1 MKYKNGEEF
10 LNKLYKRM
18 HLEKEVMH
26 TATKNDTKEEK
37 ITKYL
42 ERLEKTHTIA
52 SSNDHKMDILKKFY
66 YDKYIIKELPESYI
80 DLQKKVIRKDT
91 KTIIRMKEKDNLYG
105 TLRISNMIP
114 VPITELEPY
123 IISDEKDLKYKQEA
137 IANNKLDPMYQEGK
151 KEAFNVLLQIGHK
164 LEADLVVELLQPLI
178 EAKDLSSIRIL
189 SKTASKDNK
198 IAYIEAIRKV
208 EEFTSMEETDLMV
221 KEVSKYLN
229 SKGKEKSLSLIKMIH
244 SNKNN

>member
-1 MKYKNGEEF
+1 MEYTQEMV
-10 LNKLYKRM
+10 NKVDEQITKDLASGKSIDQV
-18 HLEKEVMH
+18 EKEIKKKISEMRPNKISSVYNVTNELVKIVDKIDTLKADLKANKSKIDKNYKVEIVMQ
-26 TATKNDTKEEK
+26 KE
-37 ITKYL
+37 
-42 ERLEKTHTIA
+42 R
-52 SSNDHKMDILKKFY
+52 
-66 YDKYIIKELPESYI
+66 
-80 DLQKKVIRKDT
+80 
-91 KTIIRMKEKDNLYG
+91 
-105 TLRISNMIP
+105 
-114 VPITELEPY
+114 ELELDF
-123 IISDEKDLKYKQEA
+123 IADLESLKFDLNRVREKDLKYKQEA

-189 SKTASKDNK
+189 SKTASKENK

-221 KEVSKYLN
+221 REVSKYLN
-229 SKGKEKSLSLIKMIH
+229 SKGKEKSLSLIKMLH

>member
-1 MKYKNGEEF
+1 MEYTQEMV
-10 LNKLYKRM
+10 NKVDEQITKDLASGKSIDQV
-18 HLEKEVMH
+18 EKEIKKKIAEMRPNKISSVYNATNELVKIVDKIDTLKADLKANKSKIDKNYKVEVVMQ
-26 TATKNDTKEEK
+26 KE
-37 ITKYL
+37 
-42 ERLEKTHTIA
+42 R
-52 SSNDHKMDILKKFY
+52 
-66 YDKYIIKELPESYI
+66 
-80 DLQKKVIRKDT
+80 
-91 KTIIRMKEKDNLYG
+91 
-105 TLRISNMIP
+105 
-114 VPITELEPY
+114 ELELDF
-123 IISDEKDLKYKQEA
+123 IADLESLKFDLNRVREKDLKYKQEA

-189 SKTASKDNK
+189 SKTASKENK

-208 EEFTSMEETDLMV
+208 EEFTSMDETDLMV

>member
-1 MKYKNGEEF
+1 MEYTQEMV
-10 LNKLYKRM
+10 NKVDEQITKDLASGKSIDQV
-18 HLEKEVMH
+18 EKEIKKKISEMRPNKISSVYNVTNELVKIVDKIDTLKADLKANKSKIDKNYKVEVVMQ
-26 TATKNDTKEEK
+26 KE
-37 ITKYL
+37 
-42 ERLEKTHTIA
+42 R
-52 SSNDHKMDILKKFY
+52 
-66 YDKYIIKELPESYI
+66 
-80 DLQKKVIRKDT
+80 
-91 KTIIRMKEKDNLYG
+91 
-105 TLRISNMIP
+105 
-114 VPITELEPY
+114 ELELDF
-123 IISDEKDLKYKQEA
+123 IADLESLKFDLNRVREKDLKYKQEA

-189 SKTASKDNK
+189 SKTASKENK

-208 EEFTSMEETDLMV
+208 EEFTSMDETDLMV

>member
-1 MKYKNGEEF
+1 MEYTQEMV
-10 LNKLYKRM
+10 NKVDEQITKDLASGKSIDQV
-18 HLEKEVMH
+18 EKEIKKKISEMRPNKISSVYNVTNELVKIVDKIDTLKADLKANKSKIDKNYKVEVVMQ
-26 TATKNDTKEEK
+26 KE
-37 ITKYL
+37 
-42 ERLEKTHTIA
+42 R
-52 SSNDHKMDILKKFY
+52 
-66 YDKYIIKELPESYI
+66 
-80 DLQKKVIRKDT
+80 
-91 KTIIRMKEKDNLYG
+91 
-105 TLRISNMIP
+105 
-114 VPITELEPY
+114 ELELDF
-123 IISDEKDLKYKQEA
+123 IADLESLKFDLNRVREKDLKYKQEA

-189 SKTASKDNK
+189 SKTASKENK

>member
-1 MKYKNGEEF
+1 MEYTQEMV
-10 LNKLYKRM
+10 NKVDEQITKDLASGKSIDQV
-18 HLEKEVMH
+18 EKEIKKKIAEMRPNKISSVYNVTNELVKIVDKIDTLKADLKANKSKIDKNYKVEVVMQ
-26 TATKNDTKEEK
+26 KE
-37 ITKYL
+37 
-42 ERLEKTHTIA
+42 R
-52 SSNDHKMDILKKFY
+52 
-66 YDKYIIKELPESYI
+66 
-80 DLQKKVIRKDT
+80 
-91 KTIIRMKEKDNLYG
+91 
-105 TLRISNMIP
+105 
-114 VPITELEPY
+114 ELELDF
-123 IISDEKDLKYKQEA
+123 IADLESLRFDLNRVREKDLKYKQEA

-151 KEAFNVLLQIGHK
+151 KEAFNILLQIGHK

-189 SKTASKDNK
+189 SKTASKENK

-221 KEVSKYLN
+221 REVSKYLN

>member
-1 MKYKNGEEF
+1 MEYTQEMV
-10 LNKLYKRM
+10 NKVDEQITKDLASGKSIDQV
-18 HLEKEVMH
+18 EKEIKKKISEMTPNKISSVYNATNELVKIVDKIDTLKADLKANKSKIDKNYKVEIVMQ
-26 TATKNDTKEEK
+26 KE
-37 ITKYL
+37 
-42 ERLEKTHTIA
+42 R
-52 SSNDHKMDILKKFY
+52 
-66 YDKYIIKELPESYI
+66 
-80 DLQKKVIRKDT
+80 
-91 KTIIRMKEKDNLYG
+91 
-105 TLRISNMIP
+105 
-114 VPITELEPY
+114 ELELDF
-123 IISDEKDLKYKQEA
+123 IADLESLKFDLNRVREKDLKYKQEA

-189 SKTASKDNK
+189 SKTASKENK

-221 KEVSKYLN
+221 REVSKYLN

>member
-1 MKYKNGEEF
+1 MEYTQEMV
-10 LNKLYKRM
+10 NKVDAQITEGLASGKSIDQV
-18 HLEKEVMH
+18 EKEIKKKIAEMRPNKISSVYNVTNELVKIVDKIDTLKADLKANKSKIDKNYKVEVVMQ
-26 TATKNDTKEEK
+26 KE
-37 ITKYL
+37 
-42 ERLEKTHTIA
+42 R
-52 SSNDHKMDILKKFY
+52 
-66 YDKYIIKELPESYI
+66 
-80 DLQKKVIRKDT
+80 
-91 KTIIRMKEKDNLYG
+91 
-105 TLRISNMIP
+105 
-114 VPITELEPY
+114 ELELDF
-123 IISDEKDLKYKQEA
+123 IADLESLKFDLNRVREKDLKYKQEA

-189 SKTASKDNK
+189 SKTASKENK

>member
-1 MKYKNGEEF
+1 MEYTQEMV
-10 LNKLYKRM
+10 NKVDEQITKDLASGKSIDQV
-18 HLEKEVMH
+18 EKEIKKKIAEMRPNKISSVYNATNELVKIVDKIDTLKADLKANKSKIDKNYKVEIVMQ
-26 TATKNDTKEEK
+26 KE
-37 ITKYL
+37 
-42 ERLEKTHTIA
+42 R
-52 SSNDHKMDILKKFY
+52 
-66 YDKYIIKELPESYI
+66 
-80 DLQKKVIRKDT
+80 
-91 KTIIRMKEKDNLYG
+91 
-105 TLRISNMIP
+105 
-114 VPITELEPY
+114 ELELDF
-123 IISDEKDLKYKQEA
+123 IADLESLKFDLNRVREKDLKYKQEA
-137 IANNKLDPMYQEGK
+137 IANNKLDPVYQEGK

-189 SKTASKDNK
+189 SKTASKENK

>member
-1 MKYKNGEEF
+1 MEYTQEMV
-10 LNKLYKRM
+10 NKVDEQITKDLASGKSIDQV
-18 HLEKEVMH
+18 EKEIKKKIAEMRPNKISSVYNATNELVKIVDKIDTLKADLKANKSKIDKNYKVEVVMQ
-26 TATKNDTKEEK
+26 KE
-37 ITKYL
+37 
-42 ERLEKTHTIA
+42 R
-52 SSNDHKMDILKKFY
+52 
-66 YDKYIIKELPESYI
+66 
-80 DLQKKVIRKDT
+80 
-91 KTIIRMKEKDNLYG
+91 
-105 TLRISNMIP
+105 
-114 VPITELEPY
+114 ELELDF
-123 IISDEKDLKYKQEA
+123 IADLESLKFDLNRVREKDLKYKQEA

-189 SKTASKDNK
+189 SKTASKENN

-221 KEVSKYLN
+221 REVSKYLN

>member
-1 MKYKNGEEF
+1 MEYTQEMV
-10 LNKLYKRM
+10 NKVDEQITKDLASGKSIDQV
-18 HLEKEVMH
+18 EKEIKKKISEMRPNKISSVYNATNELVKIVDKIDTLKADLKANKSKIDKNYKVEVVMQ
-26 TATKNDTKEEK
+26 KE
-37 ITKYL
+37 
-42 ERLEKTHTIA
+42 R
-52 SSNDHKMDILKKFY
+52 
-66 YDKYIIKELPESYI
+66 
-80 DLQKKVIRKDT
+80 
-91 KTIIRMKEKDNLYG
+91 
-105 TLRISNMIP
+105 
-114 VPITELEPY
+114 ELELDF
-123 IISDEKDLKYKQEA
+123 IADLESLKFDLNRVREKDLKYKQEA

-189 SKTASKDNK
+189 SKTASKENK

>member
-1 MKYKNGEEF
+1 MEYTQEMV
-10 LNKLYKRM
+10 NKVDEQITKDLASGKSIDQV
-18 HLEKEVMH
+18 EKEIKKKIAEMRPNKISSVYNVTNELVKIVDKIDTLKADLKANKSKIDKNYKVEIVMQ
-26 TATKNDTKEEK
+26 KE
-37 ITKYL
+37 
-42 ERLEKTHTIA
+42 R
-52 SSNDHKMDILKKFY
+52 
-66 YDKYIIKELPESYI
+66 
-80 DLQKKVIRKDT
+80 
-91 KTIIRMKEKDNLYG
+91 
-105 TLRISNMIP
+105 
-114 VPITELEPY
+114 ELELDF
-123 IISDEKDLKYKQEA
+123 IADLESLKFDLNRVREKDLKYKQEA

-189 SKTASKDNK
+189 SKTASKENK

>member
-1 MKYKNGEEF
+1 MEYTQEMV
-10 LNKLYKRM
+10 NKVDEQITKDLASGKSIDQV
-18 HLEKEVMH
+18 EKEIKKKIAEMKPNKISSVYNVTNELVKIVDKIDTLKADLKANKSKIDKNYKVEIVMQ
-26 TATKNDTKEEK
+26 KE
-37 ITKYL
+37 
-42 ERLEKTHTIA
+42 R
-52 SSNDHKMDILKKFY
+52 
-66 YDKYIIKELPESYI
+66 
-80 DLQKKVIRKDT
+80 
-91 KTIIRMKEKDNLYG
+91 
-105 TLRISNMIP
+105 
-114 VPITELEPY
+114 ELELDF
-123 IISDEKDLKYKQEA
+123 IADLESLKFDLNRVREKDLKHKQEA

-189 SKTASKDNK
+189 SKTASKENK

-208 EEFTSMEETDLMV
+208 EEFTSMDETDLMV

-229 SKGKEKSLSLIKMIH
+229 SKGKEKSLSLIKMLH

>member
-1 MKYKNGEEF
+1 MEYTQEMV
-10 LNKLYKRM
+10 NKVDEQITKDLASGKSIDQV
-18 HLEKEVMH
+18 EKEIKKKISEMRPNKISSVYNATNELVKIVDKIDTLKADLKANKSKIDKNYKVEVVMQ
-26 TATKNDTKEEK
+26 KE
-37 ITKYL
+37 
-42 ERLEKTHTIA
+42 R
-52 SSNDHKMDILKKFY
+52 
-66 YDKYIIKELPESYI
+66 
-80 DLQKKVIRKDT
+80 
-91 KTIIRMKEKDNLYG
+91 
-105 TLRISNMIP
+105 
-114 VPITELEPY
+114 ELELDF
-123 IISDEKDLKYKQEA
+123 IADLESLKFDLNRVREKDLKYKQEA

-189 SKTASKDNK
+189 SKTASKENK

-221 KEVSKYLN
+221 REVSKYLN
-229 SKGKEKSLSLIKMIH
+229 NKGKEKSLSLIKMLH

>member
-1 MKYKNGEEF
+1 MEYTQEMV
-10 LNKLYKRM
+10 NKVDEQITKDLASGKSIDQV
-18 HLEKEVMH
+18 EKEIKKKIAEMRPNKISSVYNVTNELVKIVDKIDTLKADLKANKSKIDKNYKVEIVMQ
-26 TATKNDTKEEK
+26 KE
-37 ITKYL
+37 
-42 ERLEKTHTIA
+42 R
-52 SSNDHKMDILKKFY
+52 
-66 YDKYIIKELPESYI
+66 
-80 DLQKKVIRKDT
+80 
-91 KTIIRMKEKDNLYG
+91 
-105 TLRISNMIP
+105 
-114 VPITELEPY
+114 ELELDF
-123 IISDEKDLKYKQEA
+123 IADLESLKFDLNRVREKDLKYKQEA

-189 SKTASKDNK
+189 SKTASKENK

-221 KEVSKYLN
+221 REVSKYLN
-229 SKGKEKSLSLIKMIH
+229 SKGKEKSLSLIKMLH

>member
-1 MKYKNGEEF
+1 MEYTQEMV
-10 LNKLYKRM
+10 NKVDEQITKDLASGKSIDQV
-18 HLEKEVMH
+18 EKEIKKKIAEMRPNKISSVYNVTNELVKIVDKIDTLKADLKANKSKIDKNYKVEVVMQ
-26 TATKNDTKEEK
+26 KE
-37 ITKYL
+37 
-42 ERLEKTHTIA
+42 R
-52 SSNDHKMDILKKFY
+52 
-66 YDKYIIKELPESYI
+66 
-80 DLQKKVIRKDT
+80 
-91 KTIIRMKEKDNLYG
+91 
-105 TLRISNMIP
+105 
-114 VPITELEPY
+114 ELELDF
-123 IISDEKDLKYKQEA
+123 IADLESLKFDLNRVREKDLKYKQEA

-189 SKTASKDNK
+189 SKTASKENK

-221 KEVSKYLN
+221 REVSKYLN
-229 SKGKEKSLSLIKMIH
+229 SKGKEKSLSLIKMLH

>member
-1 MKYKNGEEF
+1 MEYTQEMV
-10 LNKLYKRM
+10 NKVNAQITEGLASGKSIDQV
-18 HLEKEVMH
+18 EKEIKKKIAEMRPNKISSVYNVTNELVKIVDKIDTLKADLKANKSKIDKNYKVEVVMQ
-26 TATKNDTKEEK
+26 KE
-37 ITKYL
+37 
-42 ERLEKTHTIA
+42 R
-52 SSNDHKMDILKKFY
+52 
-66 YDKYIIKELPESYI
+66 
-80 DLQKKVIRKDT
+80 
-91 KTIIRMKEKDNLYG
+91 
-105 TLRISNMIP
+105 
-114 VPITELEPY
+114 ELELDF
-123 IISDEKDLKYKQEA
+123 IADLESLRFDLNRVREKDLKYKQEA

-189 SKTASKDNK
+189 SKTASKENK

-221 KEVSKYLN
+221 REVSKYLN
-229 SKGKEKSLSLIKMIH
+229 SKGKEKSLSLIKMLH

>member
-1 MKYKNGEEF
+1 MEYTQEMV
-10 LNKLYKRM
+10 NKVDEQITKDLASGKSIDQV
-18 HLEKEVMH
+18 EKEIKKKIAEMRPNKISSVYNVTNELVKIVDKIDTLKADLKANKSKIDKNYKVEIVMQ
-26 TATKNDTKEEK
+26 KE
-37 ITKYL
+37 
-42 ERLEKTHTIA
+42 R
-52 SSNDHKMDILKKFY
+52 
-66 YDKYIIKELPESYI
+66 
-80 DLQKKVIRKDT
+80 
-91 KTIIRMKEKDNLYG
+91 
-105 TLRISNMIP
+105 
-114 VPITELEPY
+114 ELELDF
-123 IISDEKDLKYKQEA
+123 IADLESLRFDLNRVREKDLKYKQEA

-189 SKTASKDNK
+189 SKTASKENK

-221 KEVSKYLN
+221 REVSKYLN
-229 SKGKEKSLSLIKMIH
+229 SKGKEKSLSLIQMLH

>member
-1 MKYKNGEEF
+1 MEYTQEMV
-10 LNKLYKRM
+10 NKVDEQITKDLASGKSIDQV
-18 HLEKEVMH
+18 EKEIKKKISEMRPNKISSVYNVTNELVKIVDKIDTLKADLKANKSKIDKNYKVEVVMQ
-26 TATKNDTKEEK
+26 KE
-37 ITKYL
+37 
-42 ERLEKTHTIA
+42 R
-52 SSNDHKMDILKKFY
+52 
-66 YDKYIIKELPESYI
+66 
-80 DLQKKVIRKDT
+80 
-91 KTIIRMKEKDNLYG
+91 
-105 TLRISNMIP
+105 
-114 VPITELEPY
+114 ELELDF
-123 IISDEKDLKYKQEA
+123 IADLESLKFDLNRVREKDLKYKQEA

-189 SKTASKDNK
+189 SKTASKENK

-221 KEVSKYLN
+221 REVSKYLN
-229 SKGKEKSLSLIKMIH
+229 SKGKEKSLSLIKMLH

>member
-1 MKYKNGEEF
+1 MEYTQEMV
-10 LNKLYKRM
+10 NKVDEQITKDLASGKSIDQV
-18 HLEKEVMH
+18 EKEIKKKIAEMRPNKISSVYNATNELVKIVDKIDTLKADFKANKSKIDKNYKVEIVMQ
-26 TATKNDTKEEK
+26 KE
-37 ITKYL
+37 
-42 ERLEKTHTIA
+42 R
-52 SSNDHKMDILKKFY
+52 
-66 YDKYIIKELPESYI
+66 
-80 DLQKKVIRKDT
+80 
-91 KTIIRMKEKDNLYG
+91 
-105 TLRISNMIP
+105 
-114 VPITELEPY
+114 ELELDF
-123 IISDEKDLKYKQEA
+123 IADLESLKFDLNRVREKDLKYKQEA

-189 SKTASKDNK
+189 SKTASKENK

>member
-1 MKYKNGEEF
+1 MEYTQEMV
-10 LNKLYKRM
+10 NKVDEQITKDLASGKSIDQV
-18 HLEKEVMH
+18 EKEIKKKIAEMRPNKISSVYNVTNELVKIVDKIDTLKADLKANKSKIDKNYKVEVVMQ
-26 TATKNDTKEEK
+26 KE
-37 ITKYL
+37 
-42 ERLEKTHTIA
+42 R
-52 SSNDHKMDILKKFY
+52 
-66 YDKYIIKELPESYI
+66 
-80 DLQKKVIRKDT
+80 
-91 KTIIRMKEKDNLYG
+91 
-105 TLRISNMIP
+105 
-114 VPITELEPY
+114 ELELDF
-123 IISDEKDLKYKQEA
+123 IADLESLKFDLNRVREKDLKYKQEA

-189 SKTASKDNK
+189 SKTASKENK

-221 KEVSKYLN
+221 REVSKYLN
-229 SKGKEKSLSLIKMIH
+229 NKGKEKSLSLIKMIH

>member
-1 MKYKNGEEF
+1 MEYTQEMV
-10 LNKLYKRM
+10 NKVDEQITKDLASGKSIDQV
-18 HLEKEVMH
+18 EKEIKKKISEMRPNKISSVYNVTNELVKIVDKIDTLKADLKANKSKIDKNYKVEIVMQ
-26 TATKNDTKEEK
+26 KE
-37 ITKYL
+37 
-42 ERLEKTHTIA
+42 R
-52 SSNDHKMDILKKFY
+52 
-66 YDKYIIKELPESYI
+66 
-80 DLQKKVIRKDT
+80 
-91 KTIIRMKEKDNLYG
+91 
-105 TLRISNMIP
+105 
-114 VPITELEPY
+114 ELELDF
-123 IISDEKDLKYKQEA
+123 IADLESLKFDLNRVREKDLKYKQEA

-189 SKTASKDNK
+189 SKTASKENK

-221 KEVSKYLN
+221 REVSKYLN

>member
-1 MKYKNGEEF
+1 MEYTQEMV
-10 LNKLYKRM
+10 NKVDEQITKDLASGKSIDQV
-18 HLEKEVMH
+18 EKEIKKKIAEMRPNKISSVYNATNELVKIVDKIDTLKADLKANKSKIDKNYKVEIVMQ
-26 TATKNDTKEEK
+26 KE
-37 ITKYL
+37 
-42 ERLEKTHTIA
+42 R
-52 SSNDHKMDILKKFY
+52 
-66 YDKYIIKELPESYI
+66 
-80 DLQKKVIRKDT
+80 
-91 KTIIRMKEKDNLYG
+91 
-105 TLRISNMIP
+105 
-114 VPITELEPY
+114 ELELDF
-123 IISDEKDLKYKQEA
+123 IADLESLKFDLNRVREKDLKYKQEA

-189 SKTASKDNK
+189 SKTASKENN

-221 KEVSKYLN
+221 REVSKYLN
-229 SKGKEKSLSLIKMIH
+229 NKGKEKSLSLIKMLH

>member
-1 MKYKNGEEF
+1 MEYTQEMV
-10 LNKLYKRM
+10 NKVDEQITKDLASGKSIDQV
-18 HLEKEVMH
+18 EKEIKKKISEMRPNKISSVYNVTNELVKIVDKIDTLKADLKANKSKIDKNYKVEIVMQ
-26 TATKNDTKEEK
+26 KE
-37 ITKYL
+37 
-42 ERLEKTHTIA
+42 R
-52 SSNDHKMDILKKFY
+52 
-66 YDKYIIKELPESYI
+66 
-80 DLQKKVIRKDT
+80 
-91 KTIIRMKEKDNLYG
+91 
-105 TLRISNMIP
+105 
-114 VPITELEPY
+114 ELELDF
-123 IISDEKDLKYKQEA
+123 IADLESLKFDLNRVREKDLKYKQEA

-189 SKTASKDNK
+189 SKTASKENK

-208 EEFTSMEETDLMV
+208 EKFTSMEETDLMV
-221 KEVSKYLN
+221 REVSKYLN

>member
-1 MKYKNGEEF
+1 MEYTQEMV
-10 LNKLYKRM
+10 NKVDEQITKDLASGKSIDQV
-18 HLEKEVMH
+18 EKEIKKKISEMRPNKISSVYNATNELVKIVDKIDTLKADLKANKSKIDKNYKVEIVMQ
-26 TATKNDTKEEK
+26 KE
-37 ITKYL
+37 
-42 ERLEKTHTIA
+42 R
-52 SSNDHKMDILKKFY
+52 
-66 YDKYIIKELPESYI
+66 
-80 DLQKKVIRKDT
+80 
-91 KTIIRMKEKDNLYG
+91 
-105 TLRISNMIP
+105 
-114 VPITELEPY
+114 ELELDF
-123 IISDEKDLKYKQEA
+123 IADLESLKFDLNRVREKDLKYKQEA

-189 SKTASKDNK
+189 SKTASKENK

-221 KEVSKYLN
+221 REVSKYLN

>member
-1 MKYKNGEEF
+1 MEYTQEMV
-10 LNKLYKRM
+10 NKVDEQITKDLASGKSIDQV
-18 HLEKEVMH
+18 EKEIKKKIAEMRPNKISSVYNATNELVKIVDKIDTLKADLKANKSKIDKNYKVEVVMQ
-26 TATKNDTKEEK
+26 KE
-37 ITKYL
+37 
-42 ERLEKTHTIA
+42 R
-52 SSNDHKMDILKKFY
+52 
-66 YDKYIIKELPESYI
+66 
-80 DLQKKVIRKDT
+80 
-91 KTIIRMKEKDNLYG
+91 
-105 TLRISNMIP
+105 
-114 VPITELEPY
+114 ELELDF
-123 IISDEKDLKYKQEA
+123 IADLESLRFDLNRVREKDLKYKQEA

-189 SKTASKDNK
+189 SKTASKENK

-221 KEVSKYLN
+221 REVSKYLN
-229 SKGKEKSLSLIKMIH
+229 NKGKEKSLSLIKMIH